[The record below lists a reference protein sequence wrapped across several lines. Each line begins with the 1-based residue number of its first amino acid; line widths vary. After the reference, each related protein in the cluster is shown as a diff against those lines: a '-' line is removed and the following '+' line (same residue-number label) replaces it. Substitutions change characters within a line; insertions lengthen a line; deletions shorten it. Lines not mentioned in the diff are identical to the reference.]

1 MKSRDYRDDN
11 NKKNK
16 NIINTNILERKTD
29 NSKSIRIYEEDY
41 NFIDFL
47 SIWKKDTMVSLINSM
62 LKEYKESHPEEVEK
76 YKAFQEFQK

>member
-16 NIINTNILERKTD
+16 NIISTNILERKTD

-62 LKEYKESHPEEVEK
+62 IKEYKENHPEEVEK